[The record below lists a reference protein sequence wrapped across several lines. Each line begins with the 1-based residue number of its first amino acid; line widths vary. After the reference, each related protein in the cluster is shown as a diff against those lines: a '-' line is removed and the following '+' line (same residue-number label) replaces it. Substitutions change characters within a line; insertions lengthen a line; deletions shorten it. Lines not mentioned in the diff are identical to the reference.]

1 MAGLLG
7 ALLNDYEGER
17 RRYRDKFAGLKS
29 DKAQEPASG
38 DVWTKTIPVSLFY
51 RVYDKPYAVGDVQF
65 DLVLSEAHSL
75 TSTVSEHPVEE
86 GATIS
91 DHIQQNL
98 RSGKLRGLVSNYS
111 IQTGGGD
118 GETNRAMNAWLIF
131 QNLWKSR
138 QLVTIVTTLEVYENV
153 AVVSVSTNR
162 DASTGDSLE
171 FDVDFRQVK
180 KAELQEVTV
189 SATVKPVD
197 MTTQQRKK
205 SATKTKKGRV
215 TGKETT
221 LPKTADGTIDL
232 GEITISG
239 SGGSTILARPGL

>member
-29 DKAQEPASG
+29 DKVQEPAAG
-38 DVWTKTIPVSLFY
+38 DAWTKTIPVSLFY
-51 RVYDKPYAVGDVQF
+51 RVYDKPYAVGDVRF

-75 TSTVSEHPVEE
+75 TSNISEHPVEE

-111 IQTGGGD
+111 IQAEGGD
-118 GETNRAMNAWLIF
+118 GETNRAMNAWLLF

-153 AVVSVSTNR
+153 AVVNVSTNR
-162 DASTGDSLE
+162 DDSTGDSLE

-180 KAELQEVTV
+180 MAALQEVTV

-197 MTTQQRKK
+197 MTTNQRKK
-205 SATKTKKGRV
+205 SATKVKKGRV
-215 TGKETT
+215 TGKETKLAT
-221 LPKTADGTIDL
+221 TADGTIDL
-232 GEITISG
+232 GSISISG
-239 SGGSTILARPGL
+239 SNSTILARPGL